1 MKCPDC
7 GSELDENTVCSH
19 CGMKVENHEQEI
31 EIEYKEFPKSEF
43 LEIRKKPK
51 SETESAEIPVEKD
64 HKKKKTQPNTAL
76 LKAASGKQSRSIKQE
91 ARGSEWDINKKTL
104 LIFLA
109 GLLTAGILAGV
120 YYLLKLLF

>member
-7 GSELDENTVCSH
+7 SSELDENNVCGN
-19 CGMKVENHEQEI
+19 CGMKVERHEQEI

-51 SETESAEIPVEKD
+51 SESESAEMPVEKD
-64 HKKKKTQPNTAL
+64 GKKKKTKSNTARL
-76 LKAASGKQSRSIKQE
+76 EAASGRQSSSIKQE
-91 ARGSEWDINKKTL
+91 TRATGQDINKRPL

-109 GLLTAGILAGV
+109 GLLAAAILAGA